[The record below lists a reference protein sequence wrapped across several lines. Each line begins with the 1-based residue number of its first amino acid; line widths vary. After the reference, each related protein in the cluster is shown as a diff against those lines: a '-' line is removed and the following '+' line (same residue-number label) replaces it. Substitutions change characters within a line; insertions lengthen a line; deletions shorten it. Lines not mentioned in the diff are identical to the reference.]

1 MRHKASTLLSA
12 MLLSATASS
21 SAWPYEALWST
32 TGENEEIVAID
43 CRDCEEELGI
53 IIACKGN
60 GKPAEVTVNAAASQT
75 GEDGAEAPFTIV
87 IDGDPFTRNARTVEY
102 GMIGFTPVFSMAPDD
117 PILGALQAG
126 QHHAFVEF
134 NGEVSDLNLKGAREA
149 LDTFKTNCGWAQTG
163 APQEQQQ
170 PAGQMGVPQEQQQ
183 PAGQMGVPQ
192 EQQQPAG
199 QTGGGMMQGEMPV
212 ERPAAGKDTG
222 ENQMAPAER
231 EPISEATYRCEGG
244 KGIDATYYPDSVDV
258 TLTDGRSLEL
268 PQAISGSGARYANA
282 DESFV
287 FWNKGDTAFVTEG
300 PDDTMTF
307 KDCVAIR

>member
-102 GMIGFTPVFSMAPDD
+102 GMIGSHACV
-117 PILGALQAG
+117 
-126 QHHAFVEF
+126 QH
-134 NGEVSDLNLKGAREA
+134 GTGRSD
-149 LDTFKTNCGWAQTG
+149 F
-163 APQEQQQ
+163 
-170 PAGQMGVPQEQQQ
+170 
-183 PAGQMGVPQ
+183 
-192 EQQQPAG
+192 
-199 QTGGGMMQGEMPV
+199 GG
-212 ERPAAGKDTG
+212 AAGRPT
-222 ENQMAPAER
+222 PR
-231 EPISEATYRCEGG
+231 
-244 KGIDATYYPDSVDV
+244 
-258 TLTDGRSLEL
+258 
-268 PQAISGSGARYANA
+268 
-282 DESFV
+282 
-287 FWNKGDTAFVTEG
+287 
-300 PDDTMTF
+300 
-307 KDCVAIR
+307 IRRV